1 MALKY
6 TTSDAIQ
13 RRLDGRLQV
22 DGQQTTWGDSVIS
35 SELVEQIGEQVEAKI
50 DEILRRK
57 WVMPLTG
64 THPQLAMIVELG
76 CVCQLLSQHFLSQT
90 PSETGGY
97 TPQACSLYKA
107 EIKGLSDLMLP
118 GETLLQPATQTSTGR
133 VYASQAIAVRGV
145 APDVKAVEW

>member
-22 DGQQTTWGDSVIS
+22 DGQATSWGDSVIS
-35 SELVEQIGEQVEAKI
+35 AELVEQVGGQVEAKI

-107 EIKGLSDLMLP
+107 EIKGLSDLMLE
-118 GETLLQPATQTSTGR
+118 GETLLQPATQTATGR
-133 VYASQAIAVRGV
+133 VYSSQAIAHRLIPSEVQ
-145 APDVKAVEW
+145 DVKW